1 MRRLRSVGG
10 GLWDSF
16 EAMGA
21 RWCKWGKG
29 AIHHRRSIRLQGYD
43 YTQCGAYFVTIC
55 TKHNVAMFG
64 EVVEGVMYMNE
75 GGKIAQR
82 LWHTLPKR
90 FPSVELDAFVI
101 MPNHIHG
108 ILVHAHRDPITPTT
122 PSNNTTLMNMEMHAF
137 AQSIPDTTSVF
148 SAYRKDP
155 RRRQHLSEM
164 IRTFKAVTSY
174 TVRRNGM
181 PDFAWKHDY
190 YERII
195 RNEQELEFIRLYIAN
210 NPAKWQD
217 DTLHPNML
225 KPDV

>member
-1 MRRLRSVGG
+1 MGG
-10 GLWDSF
+10 YNP
-16 EAMGA
+16 
-21 RWCKWGKG
+21 

-43 YTQCGAYFVTIC
+43 YSQCGAYFVTIC

-64 EVVEGVMYMNE
+64 EVVDGVMHMNE

-82 LWHTLPKR
+82 LWDTLPKR
-90 FPSVELDAFVI
+90 FPDVELDAYVV

-108 ILVHAHRDPITPTT
+108 ILVHTHNEPILSSTSVNDTASVSKET
-122 PSNNTTLMNMEMHAF
+122 QVPSQTVV
-137 AQSIPDTTSVF
+137 DTTNIF
-148 SAYRKDP
+148 HAYRKDP
-155 RRRQHLSEM
+155 RRRQHLSEL

-195 RNEQELEFIRLYIAN
+195 RNEQELEAIRLYIAN

-225 KPDV
+225 KHDA